1 MFDLRAQIL
10 SEVTAVPKHLK
21 QDCDEE
27 YREAVWSSTALI
39 VVYHV
44 NVL

>member
-27 YREAVWSSTALI
+27 YRSSTALI